1 MTRFINY
8 CGLRLEYEYVPKNIK
23 NAYIRIKKDGE
34 ISVTTPLSYTGE
46 MADSFVEQKAE
57 WIFRK
62 LADFEKA
69 HENMPDDGFYDGKT
83 AYILGHEYTLK
94 FERGNRFE
102 AFVEDGNIVVLAR
115 YGDENLKPKYINW
128 LSEAA
133 KPVFENSLTRMLEL
147 AKEYNIERP
156 EIYVRNMT
164 SRWGSCNTDK
174 HRIGLNVQMMK
185 AEMRCIDHVVLH
197 ELIHFV
203 YPDHSAKFYSVLDRL
218 MPDWRE
224 RKKLL
229 ETKWKD
235 GIR

>member
-115 YGDENLKPKYINW
+115 YGDENLK
-128 LSEAA
+128 S
-133 KPVFENSLTRMLEL
+133 R
-147 AKEYNIERP
+147 KE
-156 EIYVRNMT
+156 
-164 SRWGSCNTDK
+164 
-174 HRIGLNVQMMK
+174 
-185 AEMRCIDHVVLH
+185 
-197 ELIHFV
+197 
-203 YPDHSAKFYSVLDRL
+203 
-218 MPDWRE
+218 
-224 RKKLL
+224 
-229 ETKWKD
+229 
-235 GIR
+235 